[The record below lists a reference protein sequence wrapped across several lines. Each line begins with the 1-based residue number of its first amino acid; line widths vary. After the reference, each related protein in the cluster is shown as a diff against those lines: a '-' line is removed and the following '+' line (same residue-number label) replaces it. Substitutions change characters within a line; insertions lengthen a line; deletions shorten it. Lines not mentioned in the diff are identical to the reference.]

1 MKNWLFI
8 WVPFVSAGLFQ
19 SCNLFAPVD
28 PLPPVLSK
36 LEVVD
41 IKRTEIT
48 VSGTINNPDSKN
60 DRQEK
65 KSGVIKEYGLV
76 YGTTSTLDVQK
87 DKVIKLG
94 ETPGQTPVMIQS
106 QKIPGLMSDTRYY
119 IALYARNEGGG
130 IAYGEVLDI
139 KTTLIPPAVV
149 TRNSVKVARTK
160 ALWYDLDTGT
170 PLVTADDPKKDI
182 TIDFFAISG
191 RGTVLEINTANKLQ
205 FANLD
210 LADYDKLTYLDLVR
224 ITNYGS
230 MSITYVFSSLTDNTV
245 IAFKTGEGRFGKWRI
260 EDVTANDIT
269 MSLITYEN

>member
-1 MKNWLFI
+1 MKKWLSTYL
-8 WVPFVSAGLFQ
+8 VLVLAGVFQ
-19 SCNLFAPVD
+19 SCNLFTPVD

-48 VSGTINNPDSKN
+48 VSGTVNNPDSKN

-76 YGTTSTLDVQK
+76 YGTTSALDVQK

-94 ETPGQTPVMIQS
+94 ETPGQTPVLIQN
-106 QKIPGLMSDTRYY
+106 QKITGLMSDTRYY
-119 IALYARNEGGG
+119 VALYARNEGGG
-130 IAYGEVLDI
+130 MAYGEVLDI

-149 TRNSVKVARTK
+149 TRTSVKVARSK
-160 ALWYDLDTGT
+160 ALWYDFDAGAVVLN
-170 PLVTADDPKKDI
+170 ANDPKTDV
-182 TIDFFAISG
+182 TIDFFAITG
-191 RGTVLEINTANKLQ
+191 RGTVLELNSANKLQ

-230 MSITYVFSSLTDNTV
+230 MSITYVFSTVTDNTV

>member
-1 MKNWLFI
+1 MKKWL
-8 WVPFVSAGLFQ
+8 SAYLVLVLAGVFQ
-19 SCNLFAPVD
+19 SCNLFTPVD

-48 VSGTINNPDSKN
+48 VSGTVNNPDSKN

-76 YGTTSTLDVQK
+76 YGTTSALDVQK

-94 ETPGQTPVMIQS
+94 ETPGQTPVLIQN
-106 QKIPGLMSDTRYY
+106 QKITGLMSDTRYY

-130 IAYGEVLDI
+130 MAYGEVLDI

-149 TRNSVKVARTK
+149 TRTSVKVARSK
-160 ALWYDLDTGT
+160 ALWYDFDAGAVVLN
-170 PLVTADDPKKDI
+170 ANDPKTDV
-182 TIDFFAISG
+182 TIDFFAITG
-191 RGTVLEINTANKLQ
+191 RGTVLELNSANKLQ

-230 MSITYVFSSLTDNTV
+230 MSITYVFSTVTDNTV

>member
-1 MKNWLFI
+1 MKKWLSTYL
-8 WVPFVSAGLFQ
+8 VLVLAGVFQ
-19 SCNLFAPVD
+19 SCNLFTPVD

-48 VSGTINNPDSKN
+48 VSGTVNNPDSKN

-76 YGTTSTLDVQK
+76 YGTTSALDVQK

-94 ETPGQTPVMIQS
+94 ETPGQTPVLIQN
-106 QKIPGLMSDTRYY
+106 QKITGLMSDTRYY

-130 IAYGEVLDI
+130 MAYGEVLDI

-149 TRNSVKVARTK
+149 TRTSVKVARSK
-160 ALWYDLDTGT
+160 ALWYDFDAGAVVLN
-170 PLVTADDPKKDI
+170 ANDPKTDV
-182 TIDFFAISG
+182 TIDFFAITG
-191 RGTVLEINTANKLQ
+191 RGTVLELNSANKLQ

-230 MSITYVFSSLTDNTV
+230 MSITYVFSTVTDNTV

>member
-1 MKNWLFI
+1 MKRWLSI
-8 WVPFVSAGLFQ
+8 LLALAPTVLFQ

-76 YGTTSTLDVQK
+76 YGTTSALDVQK

-94 ETPGQTPVMIQS
+94 ETPGQTPVLIQA
-106 QKIPGLMSDTRYY
+106 QKITGLMSDTRYY
-119 IALYARNEGGG
+119 VALYARNEGGG
-130 IAYGEVLDI
+130 MAYGETLDI

-160 ALWYDLDTGT
+160 ALWYDFDTGT
-170 PLVTADDPKKDI
+170 ALLAADDPKKDI
-182 TIDFFAISG
+182 TIDFFSISA

-205 FANLD
+205 FVNLD

-224 ITNYGS
+224 IANYGS
-230 MSITYVFSSLTDNTV
+230 MSITYVFSEQTDNTV

>member
-1 MKNWLFI
+1 MKKWLFTYLFWSLTAI
-8 WVPFVSAGLFQ
+8 FQ
-19 SCNLFAPVD
+19 SCNLFTPVD

-48 VSGTINNPDSKN
+48 VSGTVNNPDSKN

-65 KSGVIKEYGLV
+65 KSGVIQEYGLV
-76 YGTTSTLDVQK
+76 YGTSAALDVQK

-94 ETPGQTPVMIQS
+94 EMPGQTPVLIQN
-106 QKIPGLMSDTRYY
+106 QKITGLMSDTRYY

-130 IAYGEVLDI
+130 MAYGEILDI

-149 TRNSVKVARTK
+149 TRNSVKVARSK
-160 ALWYDLDTGT
+160 ALWYDFDTGAAV
-170 PLVTADDPKKDI
+170 LTANNPKTDV
-182 TIDFFAISG
+182 TIDFFSITA
-191 RGTVLEINTANKLQ
+191 RGTVLEINSSNMLQ
-205 FANLD
+205 HVNLN

-224 ITNYGS
+224 IT
-230 MSITYVFSSLTDNTV
+230 TFSSAGITFLFSEQTDNTV

-269 MSLITYEN
+269 MSVITYEN

>member
-1 MKNWLFI
+1 MKSWLFI
-8 WVPFVSAGLFQ
+8 LVAFVSAVVFQ

-48 VSGTINNPDSKN
+48 VSGTIDNPDSKN

-76 YGTTSTLDVQK
+76 YGTASTLDVQK

-94 ETPGQTPVMIQS
+94 ETPGQTPVLIQN
-106 QKIPGLMSDTRYY
+106 QKIAGLMSDTRYY

-170 PLVTADDPKKDI
+170 PLLTADDPKKDI
-182 TIDFFAISG
+182 TIDFFVISA

-230 MSITYVFSSLTDNTV
+230 MSITYVFSNLTDNTV

>member
-1 MKNWLFI
+1 MKKWLFI
-8 WVPFVSAGLFQ
+8 LLASVPTVLFQ
-19 SCNLFAPVD
+19 SCNLFTPVD

-76 YGTTSTLDVQK
+76 YGTTSTLDIQK

-94 ETPGQTPVMIQS
+94 ETPGQTPVVIQN
-106 QKIPGLMSDTRYY
+106 QKITGLMSDTRYY

-130 IAYGEVLDI
+130 MAYGEVLDI

-149 TRNSVKVARTK
+149 TRNSVKVTRSK
-160 ALWYDLDTGT
+160 ALWYDFDTG
-170 PLVTADDPKKDI
+170 AAIAAANDPKTDV
-182 TIDFFAISG
+182 TIDFFSISA
-191 RGTVLEINTANKLQ
+191 RGTVLEINASNKLQ
-205 FANLD
+205 FVNLN

-224 ITNYGS
+224 ITNYSS
-230 MSITYVFSSLTDNTV
+230 MGITYLFSEQTDNTV

-260 EDVTANDIT
+260 EDVTATDIT

>member
-1 MKNWLFI
+1 MKKWLFI
-8 WVPFVSAGLFQ
+8 LLALVLTALFQ

-28 PLPPVLSK
+28 PLPPVLSR

-41 IKRTEIT
+41 IKRNEVT
-48 VSGTINNPDSKN
+48 VSGTISDPDSKN

-76 YGTTSTLDVQK
+76 YGTTPTLDVQK

-94 ETPGQTPVMIQS
+94 ETPGQTPVSIQN
-106 QKIPGLMSDTRYY
+106 QKITGLTSDTRYY

-130 IAYGEVLDI
+130 MAYGEILDV

-160 ALWYDLDTGT
+160 ALWYDFDTGT
-170 PLVTADDPKKDI
+170 ALLTANDPKKDV
-182 TIDFFAISG
+182 TIDFFSISA
-191 RGTVLEINTANKLQ
+191 RGTVLEINTSNMLQ
-205 FANLD
+205 HVNLN

-224 ITNYGS
+224 ITNYSSAG
-230 MSITYVFSSLTDNTV
+230 ITYLFSEQTDNTV
-245 IAFKTGEGRFGKWRI
+245 VAYKTGEGRFGKWRI

>member
-1 MKNWLFI
+1 MKNGLFT
-8 WVPFVSAGLFQ
+8 WVAFISTALFQ

-48 VSGTINNPDSKN
+48 VSGTINNPGSKN

-76 YGTTSTLDVQK
+76 YGTASALDVQK

-94 ETPGQTPVMIQS
+94 ETPGQTPVLIQN
-106 QKIPGLMSDTRYY
+106 QKITGLMSDTRYY

-130 IAYGEVLDI
+130 MAYGETLDI

-149 TRNSVKVARTK
+149 IRNSVKVARTK

-170 PLVTADDPKKDI
+170 VITNANDPKTDV
-182 TIDFFAISG
+182 TIDFFAITG
-191 RGTVLEINTANKLQ
+191 RGTVLEINSANKLQ
-205 FANLD
+205 FANLN

-224 ITNYGS
+224 VANYGS
-230 MSITYVFSSLTDNTV
+230 MSITYVFSDQTDNTV